1 MSRKSRFSFEVKL
14 KAVKQYLN
22 GERNYPSIANALDV
36 PDSTIRMWV
45 KAYQVDGE
53 GALKSHKRNKR
64 YSKELK
70 LECAAAYLAGKGSYL
85 DLANR
90 FGLRS
95 TCQLRQWVIKYNS
108 HQELKD
114 HDPISEAYMTSRRKT
129 TLEERQR
136 IVTYCKKHNWNYKE
150 TAIKYGCSYAQVYN
164 WCKKYQVQ
172 GSKGL
177 KDKRG
182 HCLKESDLTETER
195 LKREVEHLRVQ
206 NQIKDREIAFLKKVK
221 DLERTWLLD
230 NQSKGK

>member
-1 MSRKSRFSFEVKL
+1 
-14 KAVKQYLN
+14 
-22 GERNYPSIANALDV
+22 
-36 PDSTIRMWV
+36 V

-53 GALKSHKRNKR
+53 DALKSHKRNKR
-64 YSKELK
+64 YSKEFK
-70 LECAAAYLAGKGSYL
+70 LECATAYLAGEGSYL
-85 DLANR
+85 DLANK

-114 HDPISEAYMTSRRKT
+114 HDPIPEAYMTSRRKT
-129 TLEERQR
+129 TLEERQS
-136 IVTYCKKHNWNYKE
+136 IVKYCKKHNWNYKE
-150 TAIKYGCSYAQVYN
+150 TANKYGCSYAQVYN
-164 WCKKYQVQ
+164 WCKKYKAQ

-182 HCLKESDLTETER
+182 HRLKESDLTETER

>member
-53 GALKSHKRNKR
+53 DALKSHKRNKR
-64 YSKELK
+64 YSKEFK
-70 LECAAAYLAGKGSYL
+70 LECATAYLAGEGSYL
-85 DLANR
+85 DLANK

-114 HDPISEAYMTSRRKT
+114 HDPIPEAYITSRRKT
-129 TLEERQR
+129 TLEERQS
-136 IVTYCKKHNWNYKE
+136 IVKYCKKHNWNYKE
-150 TAIKYGCSYAQVYN
+150 TANKYGCSYAQVYN
-164 WCKKYQVQ
+164 WCKKYKAQ

-182 HCLKESDLTETER
+182 HRLKESDLTETER

>member
-53 GALKSHKRNKR
+53 DALKSHKRNKR
-64 YSKELK
+64 YSKEFK
-70 LECAAAYLAGKGSYL
+70 LECAAAYLAGEGSYL
-85 DLANR
+85 DLANK

>member
-22 GERNYPSIANALDV
+22 SERNYPSIANALDV

-45 KAYQVDGE
+45 KAYRVDGE
-53 GALKSHKRNKR
+53 DALKSHKRNKR
-64 YSKELK
+64 YSKEFK
-70 LECAAAYLAGKGSYL
+70 LECAAAYLAGEGSYL
-85 DLANR
+85 DLANK